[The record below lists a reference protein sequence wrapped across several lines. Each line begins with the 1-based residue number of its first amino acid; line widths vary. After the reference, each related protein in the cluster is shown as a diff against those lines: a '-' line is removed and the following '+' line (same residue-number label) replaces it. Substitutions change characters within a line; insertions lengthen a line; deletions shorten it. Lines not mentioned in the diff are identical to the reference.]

1 MTDAVKTWRYLRVA
15 MVALVVGLYA
25 SIFVEW
31 LKVGADCI
39 QPSISAYYYTPVNGM
54 FVGVLVSVGVCL
66 FCLKGSTPAED
77 MFLNLAG
84 MFAPVVALVP
94 TPDIDSCASVLGNTE
109 DPDANILNNVTALLG
124 VGLLGL
130 LILAYLAT
138 RNRPSRQ
145 ERGGYAVA
153 ALVWALATFIF
164 VVDRDLFAGNGHY
177 TAAILMFACIVVV
190 VCINAREYKDEK
202 PEERSL
208 RNRYAAIAGAM
219 VGSSVAIGFA
229 GWLGWS
235 HWLIAIETVLIV
247 LFATFWLI
255 QTIDLW
261 EKGLREL
268 PSRP

>member
-1 MTDAVKTWRYLRVA
+1 VSDAVKTWRYLRVA

-25 SIFVEW
+25 SIFFEW

-66 FCLKGSTPAED
+66 FCLKGSTDAED
-77 MFLNLAG
+77 ILLNLAG

-94 TPDIDSCASVLGNTE
+94 TPDVDRCASVLGNTE
-109 DPDANILNNVTALLG
+109 DPDANVLNNVTALLA

-138 RNRPSRQ
+138 RNRPTRP
-145 ERGGYAVA
+145 ERVGYAVA
-153 ALVWALATFIF
+153 ALVWAAATLVF
-164 VVDRDLFAGNGHY
+164 VVDRDFFTGNAHY
-177 TAAILMFACIVVV
+177 TAAILMFACIVAV
-190 VCINAREYKDEK
+190 VCINAREFKDEK
-202 PEERSL
+202 PHERSL

-229 GWLGWS
+229 GYLGWA
-235 HWLIAIETVLIV
+235 HWLIAIETALIV
-247 LFATFWLI
+247 LFAAFWLI

-261 EKGLREL
+261 DEGLREL